1 MSEPLLLEAR
11 EVVRDLESDAG
22 KQRILHGV
30 SLGAKRGELL
40 ALTGA
45 SGSGKS
51 TLLYLL
57 GALDRP
63 SSGAI
68 LHEGRDLGA
77 LSDDERASYRGRRL
91 GFVFQFHFL
100 LPEFSAEENVM
111 LPMLKAGRP
120 PAEASRLARE
130 AMGAVGLGGL
140 FDRRP
145 SQLSGGQQQRVALA
159 RSLANDPVMI
169 LADEPTGNLDSSTGR
184 EILDL
189 FSELHAQGKTIVM
202 VTHGDEV
209 AARATRVVQMSDGR
223 IVRDVSR
230 AQREMAGA

>member
-145 SQLSGGQQQRVALA
+145 SQLSGGQQQRVAIA
-159 RSLANDPVMI
+159 RAFAHGPGVL
-169 LADEPTGNLDSSTGR
+169 LADEPTGSLDSSNAKVVFSILARLAR
-184 EILDL
+184 ERGTAVVL
-189 FSELHAQGKTIVM
+189 
-202 VTHGDEV
+202 VTHDAEL
-209 AARATRVVQMSDGR
+209 
-223 IVRDVSR
+223 
-230 AQREMAGA
+230 AGACDRWITLRDGHVV